1 MLDNQVK
8 EQLKNYLAKLV
19 NPIEIVASIND
30 TEKSREMTALLQDI
44 AELSTKITLIEKA
57 DDDRRSPS
65 FSINRP
71 DGGVNLRFAGIP
83 MGHEFTSLVLALLQV
98 GGYPPKVEPDVIE
111 QIKNLDGKYEFE
123 TYISLSCQ
131 NCPEVVQAL
140 NLMAVLNPNIS
151 HVMIDGSIYQDEVN
165 ERHIMA
171 VPSIYM
177 NGQEFGQGRMNI
189 KEILAKVDTGSSR
202 REAEK
207 YILAGR
213 VKVNGK
219 IVKELGTKVGEK
231 AFILV
236 DGKPIKREKKAYYLF
251 YKPRG
256 VVTTMT
262 DPQGRRTV
270 ADFAKDLPE
279 RVFPVGRLDYNTE
292 GLLLLTNDGDLAQK
306 LTHPKHEVNKTYRV
320 TVPGLVP
327 QDKLDLLR
335 IGVKLE
341 DGMTAPAI
349 VTLIGYDNEKSNT
362 TFDIVIH
369 EGRNRQVR
377 RMCDFI
383 GFPVRQLKRIKLGN
397 LTLQGLK
404 RGGYRILNEDEINAL
419 IKAAAINE

>member
-1 MLDNQVK
+1 M
-8 EQLKNYLAKLV
+8 E
-19 NPIEIVASIND
+19 E
-30 TEKSREMTALLQDI
+30 RLQ
-44 AELSTKITLIEKA
+44 K
-57 DDDRRSPS
+57 
-65 FSINRP
+65 
-71 DGGVNLRFAGIP
+71 
-83 MGHEFTSLVLALLQV
+83 VLASAGV
-98 GGYPPKVEPDVIE
+98 
-111 QIKNLDGKYEFE
+111 
-123 TYISLSCQ
+123 
-131 NCPEVVQAL
+131 A
-140 NLMAVLNPNIS
+140 
-151 HVMIDGSIYQDEVN
+151 
-165 ERHIMA
+165 
-171 VPSIYM
+171 
-177 NGQEFGQGRMNI
+177 
-189 KEILAKVDTGSSR
+189 SR

-306 LTHPKHEVNKTYRV
+306 LTHPSSICSTLNTPKYRRIDEPEELYAHEVNKTYRV

>member
-1 MLDNQVK
+1 M
-8 EQLKNYLAKLV
+8 E
-19 NPIEIVASIND
+19 E
-30 TEKSREMTALLQDI
+30 RLQ
-44 AELSTKITLIEKA
+44 K
-57 DDDRRSPS
+57 
-65 FSINRP
+65 
-71 DGGVNLRFAGIP
+71 
-83 MGHEFTSLVLALLQV
+83 VLASAGV
-98 GGYPPKVEPDVIE
+98 
-111 QIKNLDGKYEFE
+111 
-123 TYISLSCQ
+123 
-131 NCPEVVQAL
+131 A
-140 NLMAVLNPNIS
+140 
-151 HVMIDGSIYQDEVN
+151 
-165 ERHIMA
+165 
-171 VPSIYM
+171 
-177 NGQEFGQGRMNI
+177 
-189 KEILAKVDTGSSR
+189 SR

-306 LTHPKHEVNKTYRV
+306 LTHPKHEVNKTYIEY
-320 TVPGLVP
+320 
-327 QDKLDLLR
+327 LR
-335 IGVKLE
+335 MCIDRAYTGADRWIKILQHVKFYDINIQKEVFEKLE

>member
-1 MLDNQVK
+1 M
-8 EQLKNYLAKLV
+8 E
-19 NPIEIVASIND
+19 E
-30 TEKSREMTALLQDI
+30 RLQ
-44 AELSTKITLIEKA
+44 K
-57 DDDRRSPS
+57 
-65 FSINRP
+65 
-71 DGGVNLRFAGIP
+71 
-83 MGHEFTSLVLALLQV
+83 VLASAGV
-98 GGYPPKVEPDVIE
+98 
-111 QIKNLDGKYEFE
+111 
-123 TYISLSCQ
+123 
-131 NCPEVVQAL
+131 A
-140 NLMAVLNPNIS
+140 
-151 HVMIDGSIYQDEVN
+151 
-165 ERHIMA
+165 
-171 VPSIYM
+171 
-177 NGQEFGQGRMNI
+177 
-189 KEILAKVDTGSSR
+189 SR

-256 VVTTMT
+256 VVTMT

-349 VTLIGYDNEKSNT
+349 D
-362 TFDIVIH
+362 

>member
-1 MLDNQVK
+1 M
-8 EQLKNYLAKLV
+8 E
-19 NPIEIVASIND
+19 E
-30 TEKSREMTALLQDI
+30 RLQ
-44 AELSTKITLIEKA
+44 K
-57 DDDRRSPS
+57 
-65 FSINRP
+65 
-71 DGGVNLRFAGIP
+71 
-83 MGHEFTSLVLALLQV
+83 
-98 GGYPPKVEPDVIE
+98 
-111 QIKNLDGKYEFE
+111 
-123 TYISLSCQ
+123 
-131 NCPEVVQAL
+131 
-140 NLMAVLNPNIS
+140 
-151 HVMIDGSIYQDEVN
+151 
-165 ERHIMA
+165 
-171 VPSIYM
+171 
-177 NGQEFGQGRMNI
+177 
-189 KEILAKVDTGSSR
+189 ILAAAGVASR

-256 VVTTMT
+256 VVTTMI

-270 ADFAKDLPE
+270 ADFTKDLPE

-327 QDKLDLLR
+327 QEKLDLLR

-341 DGMTAPAI
+341 DGITAPAI

-404 RGGYRILNEDEINAL
+404 RGGYRILSEDEVNAL